1 MKLKDKIALI
11 TGAGAGN
18 GRAMALGFSQ
28 EGAHLVLA
36 DIDLQAAQRVAE
48 EIRDRG
54 GQRVLPLRA
63 DVTSK
68 EDVQAMVDQAVN
80 EFGRIDILVN
90 NAGIRKFSTIVE
102 MSEEEWDEHL
112 DIDLK
117 GPFLC
122 TQAVAP
128 VMIKQKQGKII
139 NITSGAAELPLHA
152 EAHYCAA
159 KAGLKMLTQV
169 AALELAPHNIHVNA
183 IGPGIVEDT
192 GMFKDIEAN
201 PERMEQL
208 RNIIPLNRFCNPM
221 RDLVPVAVFLA
232 SSDTDYMTGQSV
244 YLEGGLFL
252 VR

>member
-1 MKLKDKIALI
+1 
-11 TGAGAGN
+11 
-18 GRAMALGFSQ
+18 
-28 EGAHLVLA
+28 
-36 DIDLQAAQRVAE
+36 
-48 EIRDRG
+48 
-54 GQRVLPLRA
+54 
-63 DVTSK
+63 
-68 EDVQAMVDQAVN
+68 
-80 EFGRIDILVN
+80 
-90 NAGIRKFSTIVE
+90 

-128 VMIKQKQGKII
+128 VMIRQDQGKII
-139 NITSGAAELPLHA
+139 NITSGAAELPLHD

-159 KAGLKMLTQV
+159 KAGLKMLTEV
-169 AALELAPHNIHVNA
+169 AALELAPHNVNVNA
-183 IGPGIVEDT
+183 LGPGIVEET

-208 RNIIPLNRFCNPM
+208 RQTIPLHRFCNPI
-221 RDLVPVAVFLA
+221 RDLVPLAVFLA
-232 SSDTDYMTGQSV
+232 SDDSNYMTGQSL

>member
-1 MKLKDKIALI
+1 MKLKGKVTLI

-36 DIDLQAAQRVAE
+36 DIDLQAVQRVAD
-48 EIRDRG
+48 EIGDRE

-63 DVTSK
+63 NVTSK
-68 EDVQAMVDQAVN
+68 QDVKLMVEQAVN
-80 EFGRIDILVN
+80 AFGRIDILIN

-232 SSDTDYMTGQSV
+232 SNDTDYMTGQSV